1 MSMSLPSP
9 FTRVSRKARQ
19 LLREAYF
26 LLYRTLR
33 RPLAGEVQRYDFT
46 LPDRY
51 PWLFGFASGHLQPR
65 QSMRILS
72 FGCSRGEE
80 VFSLRGYFP
89 AATIKGIDVNPRNIA
104 RCEARLRKE
113 RAVGVEFEVAA
124 STQGE
129 PQEHYDAI
137 FCLAVLV
144 MGDLTRTGAQRS
156 DPLFTFEHFER
167 IVTDFARCLKPGGL
181 LLLHTTSYRFCDTTV
196 ARDFVV
202 VHEAPLEEL
211 APDPLFDR
219 DNRLMAGE
227 RQRYRAVA
235 FQKRTAPG

>member
-1 MSMSLPSP
+1 MSLSNPI
-9 FTRVSRKARQ
+9 TRVSRKARQ
-19 LLREAYF
+19 LLRDGYF

-33 RPLAGEVQRYDFT
+33 KPLAGEVQRYDFT

-51 PWLFGFASGHLQPR
+51 PWLFGFASEHLRQR

-80 VFSLRGYFP
+80 VFSLRSYFP
-89 AATIKGIDVNPRNIA
+89 TATIKGIDVNPRNIA
-104 RCEARLRKE
+104 RCLARLRKE
-113 RAVGVEFEVAA
+113 QAEGVDFVVAA
-124 STQGE
+124 GTQGE
-129 PQEHYDAI
+129 PAEHYDAI

-144 MGDLTRTGAQRS
+144 NGDLTRTGAQRS
-156 DPLFTFEHFER
+156 DPEFTFERFER

-181 LLLHTTSYRFCDTTV
+181 LLLHTSSFRFCDTTV
-196 ARDFVV
+196 AAGFKV
-202 VHEAPLEEL
+202 VHEAQPQDL

-219 DNRLMAGE
+219 DNRLMPGE

-235 FQKRTAPG
+235 FQKRIAPG